1 MKIVTCRDIDNFFAF
16 FLEMR
21 AWVSHFVCWLRR
33 VAFKQFINQ
42 GKYRQ
47 RGLLE
52 TTDNVEGDNYNE
64 DSCKCIVL
72 QA

>member
-1 MKIVTCRDIDNFFAF
+1 M
-16 FLEMR
+16 
-21 AWVSHFVCWLRR
+21 CWLRR

-64 DSCKCIVL
+64 DSCDCIVL